1 MSNGG
6 KAGMMNIP
14 RMIRNDRGA
23 VLALV
28 AVSMV
33 VLLGIGGLALDSA
46 RGYLT
51 KARLARAVDAAVL
64 AGARSLRLGEDVARQ
79 RAIDI
84 AVLNGANGDDLDVI
98 FGVNAE
104 GEQTVRVDAHLVMP
118 TRLMRVLGVETMDV
132 NSAAIAAVPPVDLV
146 LVLDQSG
153 SLKTADAFDD
163 LQDAARLFVDYFDDG
178 FDQLGLVSF
187 NLRANERFSIAGAFS
202 ATIKYEI
209 DQMTAF
215 SYTNVGEGLRLA
227 QEQITGPAVRQRSAK
242 VVVFF
247 TDGRP
252 TAFRGDLNGQDRILA
267 IPQTGS
273 NIAGFWDNPDQLP
286 SNSSTSNDGCS
297 GWSSCFGWTEPV
309 ARAHARQLGLDRASE
324 MRNAGIFVYSIGL
337 GNPLLS
343 DPLWQ
348 PDMDYLRQ
356 IANEDG
362 ISDASQPRGKSYFA
376 PSANEL
382 RSVFEQVANDLLVRL
397 AQ

>member
-1 MSNGG
+1 
-6 KAGMMNIP
+6 MMNIP

-79 RAIDI
+79 RALDI

-98 FGVNAE
+98 FGVNAK

-118 TRLMRVLGVETMDV
+118 TTLMRVLGVETMDV
-132 NSAAIAAVPPVDLV
+132 NSAAVAAVPPVDLV

-163 LQDAARLFVDYFDDG
+163 LQDAARLFVDYFDDDI
-178 FDQLGLVSF
+178 DQMGLVSF
-187 NLRANERFSIAGAFS
+187 NLRANERFSMAGAFS

-273 NIAGFWDNPDQLP
+273 NIAGYWDNPDQLP

-297 GWSSCFGWTEPV
+297 GWNSCFGWTEPV

-397 AQ
+397 SQ

>member
-1 MSNGG
+1 
-6 KAGMMNIP
+6 MMNIP

-104 GEQTVRVDAHLVMP
+104 GEQTVRVDAHLSMP

-132 NSAAIAAVPPVDLV
+132 NSAAVAAVPPVDLV

-163 LQDAARLFVDYFDDG
+163 LQDAARLFVDYFDDDI
-178 FDQLGLVSF
+178 DQLGLVSF
-187 NLRANERFSIAGAFS
+187 NLRATERFSMAGAFS

-227 QEQITGPAVRQRSAK
+227 QEQITGPAARQRSAK

-273 NIAGFWDNPDQLP
+273 NIAGYWDNPDQLP

>member
-1 MSNGG
+1 
-6 KAGMMNIP
+6 MMNIP

-132 NSAAIAAVPPVDLV
+132 NSAAVAAVPPVDLV

-178 FDQLGLVSF
+178 FDQMGLVSF
-187 NLRANERFSIAGAFS
+187 NLRANERFSMAGAFS

-273 NIAGFWDNPDQLP
+273 NIAGYWDNPDQLP

>member
-1 MSNGG
+1 MMEAES
-6 KAGMMNIP
+6 MNIP

-33 VLLGIGGLALDSA
+33 VLLGIGGLALDSG
-46 RGYLT
+46 RGYLV

-104 GEQTVRVDAHLVMP
+104 GELTVRVDAHLRMP
-118 TRLMRVLGVETMDV
+118 TRLMRVLGVETMEV
-132 NSAAIAAVPPVDLV
+132 NSAAVAAVPPVDLV

-153 SLKTADAFDD
+153 SLETANAFDD
-163 LQDAARLFVDYFDDG
+163 LQDATRLFVDYFDDG

-187 NLRANERFSIAGAFS
+187 NLRATERFALNGAFT
-202 ATIKYEI
+202 ATIKNEI

-227 QEQITGPAVRQRSAK
+227 QEQITGPAARQRSAK

-252 TAFRGDLNGQDRILA
+252 TAFRGDINGQDRILA

-273 NIAGFWDNPDQLP
+273 NIAGYWDNPDQLP
-286 SNSSTSNDGCS
+286 SNSFTSNDGCS

-376 PSANEL
+376 PSASEL
-382 RSVFEQVANDLLVRL
+382 RSVFQQVASDLLVRL

>member
-1 MSNGG
+1 
-6 KAGMMNIP
+6 
-14 RMIRNDRGA
+14 
-23 VLALV
+23 
-28 AVSMV
+28 
-33 VLLGIGGLALDSA
+33 
-46 RGYLT
+46 
-51 KARLARAVDAAVL
+51 
-64 AGARSLRLGEDVARQ
+64 
-79 RAIDI
+79 
-84 AVLNGANGDDLDVI
+84 
-98 FGVNAE
+98 
-104 GEQTVRVDAHLVMP
+104 
-118 TRLMRVLGVETMDV
+118 MRILGVETMDV

-153 SLKTADAFDD
+153 SLETADAFDD

-178 FDQLGLVSF
+178 IDQLGLVSF
-187 NLRANERFSIAGAFS
+187 NLRANERFSMAGAFS

-227 QEQITGPAVRQRSAK
+227 QEQITGPAARQRSAK

-252 TAFRGDLNGQDRILA
+252 TAFRGYLNGQDRILA

-273 NIAGFWDNPDQLP
+273 NIAGYWDNPDQLP

>member
-1 MSNGG
+1 
-6 KAGMMNIP
+6 MMNIP

-104 GEQTVRVDAHLVMP
+104 GEQTIRVDAHLSMP

-132 NSAAIAAVPPVDLV
+132 NSAAVAAVPPVDLV

-163 LQDAARLFVDYFDDG
+163 LQDAARLFVDYFDDDI
-178 FDQLGLVSF
+178 DQLGLVSF
-187 NLRANERFSIAGAFS
+187 NLRATERFSMAGAFS

-252 TAFRGDLNGQDRILA
+252 TAFRGYLNGQDRILA

-273 NIAGFWDNPDQLP
+273 NIAGYWDNPDQLP

-362 ISDASQPRGKSYFA
+362 LSDASQPRGKSYFA

>member
-1 MSNGG
+1 
-6 KAGMMNIP
+6 MMNIP

-118 TRLMRVLGVETMDV
+118 TRLMRVLGVETMEV
-132 NSAAIAAVPPVDLV
+132 NSAAVAAVPPVDLV

-178 FDQLGLVSF
+178 FDQMGLVSF
-187 NLRANERFSIAGAFS
+187 NLRANERFSMAGAFS

-273 NIAGFWDNPDQLP
+273 NIAGYWDNPDQLP

-397 AQ
+397 SQ

>member
-273 NIAGFWDNPDQLP
+273 NIAGYWDNPDQLP

>member
-1 MSNGG
+1 
-6 KAGMMNIP
+6 MNIR
-14 RMIRNDRGA
+14 RMIRDDRGV

-28 AVSMV
+28 AVSLA

-51 KARLARAVDAAVL
+51 KARLARATDAAVL

-84 AVLNGANGDDLDVI
+84 ALLNGARLGANGADLDI
-98 FGVNAE
+98 TFGVNAE
-104 GEQTVRVDAHLVMP
+104 GEQTVRVDAHLDMP
-118 TRLMRVLGVETMDV
+118 TRLMRVLGVNSMDV
-132 NSAAIAAVPPVDLV
+132 RSAAVAAVPPVDLV

-153 SLKTADAFDD
+153 SLGTAEAFDD
-163 LQDAARLFVDYFDDG
+163 LQDAAKVFIDHFDDTI
-178 FDQLGLVSF
+178 DKMGLVSF
-187 NLRANERFSIAGAFS
+187 NLRATDRFGLAGSFR
-202 ATIKYEI
+202 ATIKNEI
-209 DQMTAF
+209 DQMTSF

-227 QEQITGPAVRQRSAK
+227 QSQITGPAIRQRSAK

-252 TAFRGDLNGQDRILA
+252 TAFRGDINGQDRILT

-273 NIAGFWDNPDQLP
+273 NIAGYYDNPDNLP
-286 SNSSTSNDGCS
+286 SNSSVNATGCL
-297 GWSSCFGWTEPV
+297 GQSSCFGWTEPT

-324 MRNAGIFVYSIGL
+324 MREAGIFVYSIGL
-337 GNPLLS
+337 GNPNLA

-362 ISDASQPRGKSYFA
+362 VADGGQVTGRAYFA

-382 RSVFEQVANDLLVRL
+382 RAVFQQVASDLLVRL

>member
-1 MSNGG
+1 
-6 KAGMMNIP
+6 MNIP

-84 AVLNGANGDDLDVI
+84 AVLNGANGDDVGVI

-104 GEQTVRVDAHLVMP
+104 GEQTVRVDAHLGMP
-118 TRLMRVLGVETMDV
+118 TRLMRVLGVDSMNV
-132 NSAAIAAVPPVDLV
+132 QSAAIAAVPPVDLV

-153 SLKTADAFDD
+153 SLGTANAFGD
-163 LQDAARLFVDYFDDG
+163 LQDAAKLFVDYFDDG
-178 FDQLGLVSF
+178 IDQLGLVSF
-187 NLRANERFSIAGAFS
+187 NLRANERFSMAGAFS
-202 ATIKYEI
+202 ATIKNEI
-209 DQMTAF
+209 DQMTSF

-252 TAFRGDLNGQDRILA
+252 TAFRGDINGQDRILA

-273 NIAGFWDNPDQLP
+273 NIAGYWDNPDQLA
-286 SNSSTSNDGCS
+286 SNSSTSNDGCG

>member
-1 MSNGG
+1 
-6 KAGMMNIP
+6 MMNIP

-84 AVLNGANGDDLDVI
+84 AVLNGANGDDLNVI

-104 GEQTVRVDAHLVMP
+104 GEQTIRVDAHLSMP

-132 NSAAIAAVPPVDLV
+132 NSAAVAAVPPVDLV

-163 LQDAARLFVDYFDDG
+163 LQDAARLFVDYFDDDI
-178 FDQLGLVSF
+178 DQLGLVSF
-187 NLRANERFSIAGAFS
+187 NLRATERFSMAGAFS

-252 TAFRGDLNGQDRILA
+252 TAFRGYLNGQDRILA

-273 NIAGFWDNPDQLP
+273 NIAGYWDNPDQLP

>member
-1 MSNGG
+1 
-6 KAGMMNIP
+6 MMNIS

-79 RAIDI
+79 RALDI

-98 FGVNAE
+98 FGVNAK

-132 NSAAIAAVPPVDLV
+132 NSAAVAAVPPVDLV

-178 FDQLGLVSF
+178 FDQMGLVSF
-187 NLRANERFSIAGAFS
+187 NLRANERFSMAGAFS

-273 NIAGFWDNPDQLP
+273 NIAGYWDNPDQLP

>member
-1 MSNGG
+1 
-6 KAGMMNIP
+6 MMNIP

-84 AVLNGANGDDLDVI
+84 AVLNGANGDDVDVI

-118 TRLMRVLGVETMDV
+118 TRLMRVLGFDSMNVH
-132 NSAAIAAVPPVDLV
+132 SAAVAAVPPVDLV

-153 SLKTADAFDD
+153 SLETADAFDD

-178 FDQLGLVSF
+178 IDQLGLVSF
-187 NLRANERFSIAGAFS
+187 NLRANERFSMAGAFS

-227 QEQITGPAVRQRSAK
+227 QEQITGPAARQRSAK

-252 TAFRGDLNGQDRILA
+252 TAFRGYLNGQDRILA

-273 NIAGFWDNPDQLP
+273 NIAGYWDNPDQLP

-324 MRNAGIFVYSIGL
+324 MRNAGIFVYTIGL

>member
-1 MSNGG
+1 
-6 KAGMMNIP
+6 MMNIP

-79 RAIDI
+79 RALDI

-132 NSAAIAAVPPVDLV
+132 NSAAVAAVPPVDLV

-163 LQDAARLFVDYFDDG
+163 LQDAARLFVDYFDDDI
-178 FDQLGLVSF
+178 DQMGLVSF
-187 NLRANERFSIAGAFS
+187 NLRANERFSMAGAFS

-273 NIAGFWDNPDQLP
+273 NIAGYWDNPDQLP

>member
-1 MSNGG
+1 
-6 KAGMMNIP
+6 MMNIP

-79 RAIDI
+79 RALDI

-163 LQDAARLFVDYFDDG
+163 LQDAAKLFVDYFDDG

-187 NLRANERFSIAGAFS
+187 NLRANERFSMAGAFS
-202 ATIKYEI
+202 ATIKNEI

-273 NIAGFWDNPDQLP
+273 NIAGYWDNPDQLP

>member
-1 MSNGG
+1 
-6 KAGMMNIP
+6 MMNIP

-98 FGVNAE
+98 FGVNAK

-118 TRLMRVLGVETMDV
+118 TTLMRVLGVETMDV
-132 NSAAIAAVPPVDLV
+132 NSAAVAAVPPVDLV

-163 LQDAARLFVDYFDDG
+163 LQDAARLFVDYFDDDI
-178 FDQLGLVSF
+178 DQMGLVSF
-187 NLRANERFSIAGAFS
+187 NLRANERFSMAGAFS

-273 NIAGFWDNPDQLP
+273 NIAGYWDNPDQLQ

-297 GWSSCFGWTEPV
+297 GWNSCFGWTEPV

-362 ISDASQPRGKSYFA
+362 ISDASQPHGKSYFA

>member
-1 MSNGG
+1 
-6 KAGMMNIP
+6 MMNIP

-273 NIAGFWDNPDQLP
+273 NIAGYWDNPDQLP

>member
-1 MSNGG
+1 
-6 KAGMMNIP
+6 MMNIP

>member
-1 MSNGG
+1 
-6 KAGMMNIP
+6 MMNIQ

-79 RAIDI
+79 RALDI

-187 NLRANERFSIAGAFS
+187 NLRATERFSMAGAFS

-273 NIAGFWDNPDQLP
+273 NIAGYWDNPDQLP

-297 GWSSCFGWTEPV
+297 GWNSCFGWTEPV

>member
-1 MSNGG
+1 
-6 KAGMMNIP
+6 MMNIP

-79 RAIDI
+79 RALDI

-98 FGVNAE
+98 FGVNAK

-118 TRLMRVLGVETMDV
+118 TTLMRVLGVETMDV
-132 NSAAIAAVPPVDLV
+132 NSAAVAAVPPVDLV

-163 LQDAARLFVDYFDDG
+163 LQDAARLFVDYFDDDI
-178 FDQLGLVSF
+178 DQMGLVSF
-187 NLRANERFSIAGAFS
+187 NLRANERFSMAGAFS

-273 NIAGFWDNPDQLP
+273 NIAGYWDNPDQLQ

-297 GWSSCFGWTEPV
+297 GWNSCFGWTEPV

-397 AQ
+397 SQ

>member
-1 MSNGG
+1 
-6 KAGMMNIP
+6 MMNIP

-118 TRLMRVLGVETMDV
+118 TTLMRVLGVETMDV

-187 NLRANERFSIAGAFS
+187 NLRATERFSMAGAFS

-273 NIAGFWDNPDQLP
+273 NIAGYWDNPDQLQ

-297 GWSSCFGWTEPV
+297 GWNSCFGWTEPV

-397 AQ
+397 SQ

>member
-1 MSNGG
+1 
-6 KAGMMNIP
+6 MMNIP

-104 GEQTVRVDAHLVMP
+104 GEQTIRVDAHLSMP

-132 NSAAIAAVPPVDLV
+132 NSAAVAAVPPVDLV

-163 LQDAARLFVDYFDDG
+163 LQDAARLFVDYFDDDI
-178 FDQLGLVSF
+178 DQLGLVSF
-187 NLRANERFSIAGAFS
+187 NLRATERFSMAGAFS

-252 TAFRGDLNGQDRILA
+252 TAFRGYLNGQDRILA

-273 NIAGFWDNPDQLP
+273 NIAGYWDNPDQLP

>member
-1 MSNGG
+1 
-6 KAGMMNIP
+6 MMNIP
-14 RMIRNDRGA
+14 RMFRNDRGA

>member
-1 MSNGG
+1 
-6 KAGMMNIP
+6 MMNIP

-79 RAIDI
+79 RALDI

-98 FGVNAE
+98 FGVNAK

-118 TRLMRVLGVETMDV
+118 TTLMRVLGVETMDV
-132 NSAAIAAVPPVDLV
+132 NSAAVAAVPPVDLV

-187 NLRANERFSIAGAFS
+187 NLRANERFSMAGAFS

-273 NIAGFWDNPDQLP
+273 NIAGYWDNPDQLQ

-297 GWSSCFGWTEPV
+297 GWNSCFGWTEPV

>member
-1 MSNGG
+1 
-6 KAGMMNIP
+6 MMNIP

-132 NSAAIAAVPPVDLV
+132 NSAAVAAVPPVDLV

-187 NLRANERFSIAGAFS
+187 NLRATERFSMAGAFS

-273 NIAGFWDNPDQLP
+273 NIAGYWDNPDQLP